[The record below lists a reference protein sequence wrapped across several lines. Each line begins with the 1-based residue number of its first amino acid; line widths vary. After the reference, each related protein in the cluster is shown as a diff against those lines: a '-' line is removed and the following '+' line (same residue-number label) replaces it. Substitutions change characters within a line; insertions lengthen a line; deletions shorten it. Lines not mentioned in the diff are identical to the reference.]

1 MGIVDRRANTD
12 VLIEGDKIVKVS
24 KNIEAPGA
32 EIIDVT
38 GKVIVPGFVDP
49 HTHLVWAG
57 SREHELEW
65 KLEGKTYQDILAN
78 GGGILRTVKET
89 RSVDEEELQSQT
101 LKRFKKAMS
110 HGTTTIEIKSG
121 YGLEEETEL
130 KQLRVANWLKSFNLA
145 DIVVTFM
152 GAHAFP
158 ENLNKYEYVEEV
170 IRMLPLV
177 KDLAEYCDV
186 FCEEG
191 AFTVDESREILEAA
205 KDVHGITVRTANI
218 SRKIIEN
225 SKNLKVVSRHG
236 VGYDSIDVDA
246 LDDCGIPLA
255 IAAHSNMISVAEHAM
270 FMLLALSKNVF
281 YYDKFAR
288 KADWSTRWD
297 IRAWDLAEKNLLV
310 IGFGRIGSRLVKRA
324 LAFDMKV
331 FVYDPY
337 VDASEIKKSGA
348 SQVNNFLDILPQMDA
363 VSLHCPKN
371 EETTNMFS
379 ENEFK
384 IMKESAFLINCAR
397 GGIVNEVALLDALK
411 SNKIRAAGLD
421 VYDDE
426 PSTSSNPLFSLD
438 NILLSPHIAGVTQE
452 ATIRMSK
459 QAVQNVLD
467 VFDDRADPE
476 VIINKNVL

>member
-1 MGIVDRRANTD
+1 VYILRGASEVVTAKPTLKPLSGEAMGIVDRRANTD

-130 KQLRVANWLKSFNLA
+130 KQLSVANWLKSFNLA

-205 KDVHGITVRTANI
+205 KSLGFKLKIHADEFGDTGGGRLGADLGVVTADHLAGSSLETI
-218 SRKIIEN
+218 KMLSRSGAI
-225 SKNLKVVSRHG
+225 G
-236 VGYDSIDVDA
+236 VLLPGTPFA
-246 LDDCGIPLA
+246 L
-255 IAAHSNMISVAEHAM
+255 
-270 FMLLALSKNVF
+270 LSDH
-281 YYDKFAR
+281 YSPAR
-288 KADWSTRWD
+288 KMIANNLPIALATDCNPNCYTESMQLVQQLAVFRMGMTPAEALVSSTINAAFAIGKTDRGVISEGWRAD
-297 IRAWDLAEKNLLV
+297 LLV
-310 IGFGRIGSRLVKRA
+310 CDVPDYRHLTYHFGINHVEKVIIGG
-324 LAFDMKV
+324 KV
-331 FVYDPY
+331 FD
-337 VDASEIKKSGA
+337 G
-348 SQVNNFLDILPQMDA
+348 
-363 VSLHCPKN
+363 
-371 EETTNMFS
+371 
-379 ENEFK
+379 
-384 IMKESAFLINCAR
+384 
-397 GGIVNEVALLDALK
+397 
-411 SNKIRAAGLD
+411 
-421 VYDDE
+421 
-426 PSTSSNPLFSLD
+426 
-438 NILLSPHIAGVTQE
+438 
-452 ATIRMSK
+452 
-459 QAVQNVLD
+459 
-467 VFDDRADPE
+467 
-476 VIINKNVL
+476 

>member
-1 MGIVDRRANTD
+1 MYILRGASEVVTAKPTLKPLSGEAMGIVDRRANTD

-158 ENLNKYEYVEEV
+158 EDLNKYEYVEEV

-191 AFTVDESREILEAA
+191 AFTIDESREILEAA
-205 KDVHGITVRTANI
+205 KSLGFKLKIHADEFGDTGGGRLGADLGVVTADHLVGSSLETI
-218 SRKIIEN
+218 KMLSRSGAI
-225 SKNLKVVSRHG
+225 G
-236 VGYDSIDVDA
+236 VLLPGTPFA
-246 LDDCGIPLA
+246 L
-255 IAAHSNMISVAEHAM
+255 
-270 FMLLALSKNVF
+270 LSDH
-281 YYDKFAR
+281 YSPAR
-288 KADWSTRWD
+288 KMIANNLPIALATDCNPNCYTESMQLVQQLAVFRMGMTPAEALVSSTINAAFAIGKTDRGVISEGWRAD
-297 IRAWDLAEKNLLV
+297 LLV
-310 IGFGRIGSRLVKRA
+310 CDVPDYRHLTYHFGINHVEKVIIGG
-324 LAFDMKV
+324 KV
-331 FVYDPY
+331 FN
-337 VDASEIKKSGA
+337 G
-348 SQVNNFLDILPQMDA
+348 
-363 VSLHCPKN
+363 
-371 EETTNMFS
+371 
-379 ENEFK
+379 
-384 IMKESAFLINCAR
+384 
-397 GGIVNEVALLDALK
+397 
-411 SNKIRAAGLD
+411 
-421 VYDDE
+421 
-426 PSTSSNPLFSLD
+426 
-438 NILLSPHIAGVTQE
+438 
-452 ATIRMSK
+452 
-459 QAVQNVLD
+459 
-467 VFDDRADPE
+467 
-476 VIINKNVL
+476 

>member
-1 MGIVDRRANTD
+1 MRVYILRGASEVVSAKPTLKPLSGEAMGIVDRRANTD

-205 KDVHGITVRTANI
+205 KSLGFKLKIHADEFGDTGGGRLGADLGVVTADHLAGSSLETI
-218 SRKIIEN
+218 KMLSRSGAI
-225 SKNLKVVSRHG
+225 G
-236 VGYDSIDVDA
+236 VLLPGTPFA
-246 LDDCGIPLA
+246 L
-255 IAAHSNMISVAEHAM
+255 
-270 FMLLALSKNVF
+270 LSDH
-281 YYDKFAR
+281 YSPAR
-288 KADWSTRWD
+288 KMIANNLPIALATDCNPNCYTESMQLVQQLAVFRMGMTPAEALVSSTINAAFAIGKTDRGVISEGWRAD
-297 IRAWDLAEKNLLV
+297 LLV
-310 IGFGRIGSRLVKRA
+310 CDVPDYRHLTYHFGINHVEKVIIGG
-324 LAFDMKV
+324 KV
-331 FVYDPY
+331 FN
-337 VDASEIKKSGA
+337 G
-348 SQVNNFLDILPQMDA
+348 
-363 VSLHCPKN
+363 
-371 EETTNMFS
+371 
-379 ENEFK
+379 
-384 IMKESAFLINCAR
+384 
-397 GGIVNEVALLDALK
+397 
-411 SNKIRAAGLD
+411 
-421 VYDDE
+421 
-426 PSTSSNPLFSLD
+426 
-438 NILLSPHIAGVTQE
+438 
-452 ATIRMSK
+452 
-459 QAVQNVLD
+459 
-467 VFDDRADPE
+467 
-476 VIINKNVL
+476 

>member
-1 MGIVDRRANTD
+1 VYILRGASEVVTAKPTLKPLSGEAMGIVDRRANTD

-158 ENLNKYEYVEEV
+158 EDLNKYEYVEEV

-205 KDVHGITVRTANI
+205 KSLGFKLKIHADEFGDTGGGRLGADLGVVTADHLAGSSLETI
-218 SRKIIEN
+218 KMLSRSGAI
-225 SKNLKVVSRHG
+225 G
-236 VGYDSIDVDA
+236 VLLPGTPFA
-246 LDDCGIPLA
+246 L
-255 IAAHSNMISVAEHAM
+255 
-270 FMLLALSKNVF
+270 LSDH
-281 YYDKFAR
+281 YSPAR
-288 KADWSTRWD
+288 KMIANNLPIALATDCNPNCYTESMQLVQQLAVFRMGMTPAEALVSSTINAAFAIGKIDRGVISEGWRAD
-297 IRAWDLAEKNLLV
+297 LLV
-310 IGFGRIGSRLVKRA
+310 CDVPDYRHLTYHFGINHVEKVIIGG
-324 LAFDMKV
+324 KV
-331 FVYDPY
+331 FN
-337 VDASEIKKSGA
+337 G
-348 SQVNNFLDILPQMDA
+348 
-363 VSLHCPKN
+363 
-371 EETTNMFS
+371 
-379 ENEFK
+379 
-384 IMKESAFLINCAR
+384 
-397 GGIVNEVALLDALK
+397 
-411 SNKIRAAGLD
+411 
-421 VYDDE
+421 
-426 PSTSSNPLFSLD
+426 
-438 NILLSPHIAGVTQE
+438 
-452 ATIRMSK
+452 
-459 QAVQNVLD
+459 
-467 VFDDRADPE
+467 
-476 VIINKNVL
+476 

>member
-1 MGIVDRRANTD
+1 VYILRGASEVVTAKPTLKPLSGEAMGIVDRRANTD

-158 ENLNKYEYVEEV
+158 EDLNKYEYVEEV

-205 KDVHGITVRTANI
+205 KSLGFKLKIHADEFGDTGGGRLGADLGVVTADHLAGSSLETI
-218 SRKIIEN
+218 KMLSRSGAI
-225 SKNLKVVSRHG
+225 G
-236 VGYDSIDVDA
+236 VLLPGTPFA
-246 LDDCGIPLA
+246 L
-255 IAAHSNMISVAEHAM
+255 
-270 FMLLALSKNVF
+270 LSDH
-281 YYDKFAR
+281 YSPAR
-288 KADWSTRWD
+288 KMIANNLPIALATDCNPNCYTESMQLVQQLAVFRMGMTPAEALVSSTINAAFAIGKTDRGVISEGWRAD
-297 IRAWDLAEKNLLV
+297 LLV
-310 IGFGRIGSRLVKRA
+310 CDVPDYRHLTYHFGINHVEKVIIGG
-324 LAFDMKV
+324 KV
-331 FVYDPY
+331 FN
-337 VDASEIKKSGA
+337 G
-348 SQVNNFLDILPQMDA
+348 
-363 VSLHCPKN
+363 
-371 EETTNMFS
+371 
-379 ENEFK
+379 
-384 IMKESAFLINCAR
+384 
-397 GGIVNEVALLDALK
+397 
-411 SNKIRAAGLD
+411 
-421 VYDDE
+421 
-426 PSTSSNPLFSLD
+426 
-438 NILLSPHIAGVTQE
+438 
-452 ATIRMSK
+452 
-459 QAVQNVLD
+459 
-467 VFDDRADPE
+467 
-476 VIINKNVL
+476 

>member
-1 MGIVDRRANTD
+1 VYILRGASEVVTAKPTLKPLSGEAMGIVDRRANTD

-191 AFTVDESREILEAA
+191 AFTIDESREILEAA
-205 KDVHGITVRTANI
+205 KSLGFKLKIHADEFGDTGGGRLGADLGVVTADHLAGSSLETI
-218 SRKIIEN
+218 KMLSRSGAI
-225 SKNLKVVSRHG
+225 G
-236 VGYDSIDVDA
+236 VLLPGTPFA
-246 LDDCGIPLA
+246 L
-255 IAAHSNMISVAEHAM
+255 
-270 FMLLALSKNVF
+270 LSDH
-281 YYDKFAR
+281 YSPAR
-288 KADWSTRWD
+288 KMIANNLPIALATDCNPNCYTESMQLVQQLAVFRMGMTPAEALVSSTINAAFAIGKTDRGVISEGWRAD
-297 IRAWDLAEKNLLV
+297 LLV
-310 IGFGRIGSRLVKRA
+310 CDVPDYRHLTYHFGINHVEKVIIGG
-324 LAFDMKV
+324 KV
-331 FVYDPY
+331 FN
-337 VDASEIKKSGA
+337 G
-348 SQVNNFLDILPQMDA
+348 
-363 VSLHCPKN
+363 
-371 EETTNMFS
+371 
-379 ENEFK
+379 
-384 IMKESAFLINCAR
+384 
-397 GGIVNEVALLDALK
+397 
-411 SNKIRAAGLD
+411 
-421 VYDDE
+421 
-426 PSTSSNPLFSLD
+426 
-438 NILLSPHIAGVTQE
+438 
-452 ATIRMSK
+452 
-459 QAVQNVLD
+459 
-467 VFDDRADPE
+467 
-476 VIINKNVL
+476 

>member
-1 MGIVDRRANTD
+1 MYILRGASEVVTAKPTLKPLSGEAMGIVDRRANTD

-158 ENLNKYEYVEEV
+158 EDLNKYEYVEEV

-191 AFTVDESREILEAA
+191 AFTIDESREILEAA
-205 KDVHGITVRTANI
+205 KLLGFKLKIHADEFGDTGGGRLGADLGVVTADHLAGSSLETI
-218 SRKIIEN
+218 KMLSRSGAI
-225 SKNLKVVSRHG
+225 G
-236 VGYDSIDVDA
+236 VLLPGTPFA
-246 LDDCGIPLA
+246 L
-255 IAAHSNMISVAEHAM
+255 
-270 FMLLALSKNVF
+270 LSDH
-281 YYDKFAR
+281 YSPAR
-288 KADWSTRWD
+288 KMIANNLPIALATDCNPNCYTESMQLVQQLAVFRMGMTPAEALVSSTINAAFAIGKTDRGVISEGWRAD
-297 IRAWDLAEKNLLV
+297 LLV
-310 IGFGRIGSRLVKRA
+310 CDVPDYRHLTYHFGINHVEKVIIGG
-324 LAFDMKV
+324 KV
-331 FVYDPY
+331 FN
-337 VDASEIKKSGA
+337 G
-348 SQVNNFLDILPQMDA
+348 
-363 VSLHCPKN
+363 
-371 EETTNMFS
+371 
-379 ENEFK
+379 
-384 IMKESAFLINCAR
+384 
-397 GGIVNEVALLDALK
+397 
-411 SNKIRAAGLD
+411 
-421 VYDDE
+421 
-426 PSTSSNPLFSLD
+426 
-438 NILLSPHIAGVTQE
+438 
-452 ATIRMSK
+452 
-459 QAVQNVLD
+459 
-467 VFDDRADPE
+467 
-476 VIINKNVL
+476 

>member
-1 MGIVDRRANTD
+1 MYILRGASEVVTAKPTLKPLSGEAMGIVDRRANTD

-158 ENLNKYEYVEEV
+158 EDLNKYEYVEEV

-191 AFTVDESREILEAA
+191 AFTIDESKEILEAA
-205 KDVHGITVRTANI
+205 KSLGFKLKIHADEFGDTGGGRLGADLGVVTADHLAGSSLETI
-218 SRKIIEN
+218 KMLSRSGAI
-225 SKNLKVVSRHG
+225 G
-236 VGYDSIDVDA
+236 VLLPGTPFA
-246 LDDCGIPLA
+246 L
-255 IAAHSNMISVAEHAM
+255 
-270 FMLLALSKNVF
+270 LSDH
-281 YYDKFAR
+281 YSPAR
-288 KADWSTRWD
+288 KMIANNLPIALATDCNPNCYTESMQLVQQLAVFRMGMTPAEALVSSTINAAFAIGKTDRGVISEGWRAD
-297 IRAWDLAEKNLLV
+297 LLV
-310 IGFGRIGSRLVKRA
+310 CDIPDYRHLTYHFGINHVEKVIIGG
-324 LAFDMKV
+324 KV
-331 FVYDPY
+331 FN
-337 VDASEIKKSGA
+337 G
-348 SQVNNFLDILPQMDA
+348 
-363 VSLHCPKN
+363 
-371 EETTNMFS
+371 
-379 ENEFK
+379 
-384 IMKESAFLINCAR
+384 
-397 GGIVNEVALLDALK
+397 
-411 SNKIRAAGLD
+411 
-421 VYDDE
+421 
-426 PSTSSNPLFSLD
+426 
-438 NILLSPHIAGVTQE
+438 
-452 ATIRMSK
+452 
-459 QAVQNVLD
+459 
-467 VFDDRADPE
+467 
-476 VIINKNVL
+476 